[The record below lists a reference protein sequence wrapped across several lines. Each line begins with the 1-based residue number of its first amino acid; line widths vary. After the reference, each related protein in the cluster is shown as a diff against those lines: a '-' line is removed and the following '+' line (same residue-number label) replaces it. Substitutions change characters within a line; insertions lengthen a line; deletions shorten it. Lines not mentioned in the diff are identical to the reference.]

1 MGLFGDGG
9 DIRAW
14 WRTGGC
20 DVRRSEWTNGD
31 SMRCV
36 CVCEFGMQG
45 EKLREVDR
53 ITHRVPSK
61 MHNGLDIL
69 GQSI

>member
-31 SMRCV
+31 LMGCV
-36 CVCEFGMQG
+36 FEFGVQG
-45 EKLREVDR
+45 EKLRELDR
-53 ITHRVPSK
+53 MTHRVPSK
-61 MHNGLDIL
+61 MHNDLEIL
-69 GQSI
+69 GQSS